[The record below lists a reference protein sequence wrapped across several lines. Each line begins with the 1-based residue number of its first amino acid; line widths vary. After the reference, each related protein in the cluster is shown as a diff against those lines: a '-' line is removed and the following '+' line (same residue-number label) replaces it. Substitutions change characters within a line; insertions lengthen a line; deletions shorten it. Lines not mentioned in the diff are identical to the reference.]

1 MTTLPTPISL
11 DQVADQIER
20 LLLCY
25 EELRR
30 TNSLLQNQLQD
41 AVSERDLLKSRL
53 AAARAR
59 LDAVL
64 ERLPETATTAS
75 TNDAELA
82 SSPATASAT
91 DANNTNTNAATA
103 STPASESASASAS
116 VPASTHDTNPGS
128 TMLRQSI
135 AHAWSKSSYGYAAPS
150 SNQEQS

>member
-30 TNSLLQNQLQD
+30 TNTLLQSQLQD

-64 ERLPETATTAS
+64 ERLPETATPAS

-91 DANNTNTNAATA
+91 DANNTNTTNTNATTA
-103 STPASESASASAS
+103 PTPASAPASA
-116 VPASTHDTNPGS
+116 HDTNPGS

-150 SNQEQS
+150 TNEEQT

>member
-30 TNSLLQNQLQD
+30 TNTLLQSQLQD

-91 DANNTNTNAATA
+91 DANNTNTTNTNATTA
-103 STPASESASASAS
+103 PTPASAPASA
-116 VPASTHDTNPGS
+116 HDTNPGS

-150 SNQEQS
+150 TNEEQT